1 MNISGLMCVW
11 IIVCGA
17 KIVYFVGFRV
27 CRGVVFDVVGR
38 VDQFSGGVV
47 VGKGLCVKV

>member
-1 MNISGLMCVW
+1 MCVW

-27 CRGVVFDVVGR
+27 CRGGVFDVVGR
-38 VDQFSGGVV
+38 VDRFSGGVV